1 LPSNFCGIVEKA
13 MRPYDIHFVGLSQGP
28 NTFRYQ
34 IDDAFFAL
42 FPDTQAKKGSCHVQL
57 LFDKQ
62 TSHMEL
68 NFTLDGHVE
77 IECDRCTAD
86 MHYPI
91 HNQFQ
96 LFIKFE
102 GGEPDANE
110 DTDEVI
116 FISRSESSINVAQY
130 IYEYIHLSVPM
141 VKNCDYLEER
151 YKNCN
156 KEVLKR
162 LQIED
167 QEEEGSADDAIID
180 ERWAALKK
188 LKDKK

>member
-1 LPSNFCGIVEKA
+1 
-13 MRPYDIHFVGLSQGP
+13 M
-28 NTFRYQ
+28 
-34 IDDAFFAL
+34 
-42 FPDTQAKKGSCHVQL
+42 QL
-57 LFDKQ
+57 LFEKQ

-68 NFTLDGHVE
+68 SFTLDGHVE

-86 MHYPI
+86 MQYPI

-96 LFIKFE
+96 LLVKFE
-102 GGEPDANE
+102 GGEPDANA

-116 FISRSESSINVAQY
+116 FIPRSDSSINVAQY

-156 KEVLKR
+156 QEVLKR
-162 LQIED
+162 LQGDE
-167 QEEEGSADDAIID
+167 QEEEASEDDSIID

>member
-1 LPSNFCGIVEKA
+1 
-13 MRPYDIHFVGLSQGP
+13 
-28 NTFRYQ
+28 
-34 IDDAFFAL
+34 
-42 FPDTQAKKGSCHVQL
+42 
-57 LFDKQ
+57 
-62 TSHMEL
+62 
-68 NFTLDGHVE
+68 
-77 IECDRCTAD
+77 
-86 MHYPI
+86 
-91 HNQFQ
+91 
-96 LFIKFE
+96 
-102 GGEPDANE
+102 
-110 DTDEVI
+110 
-116 FISRSESSINVAQY
+116 
-130 IYEYIHLSVPM
+130 M